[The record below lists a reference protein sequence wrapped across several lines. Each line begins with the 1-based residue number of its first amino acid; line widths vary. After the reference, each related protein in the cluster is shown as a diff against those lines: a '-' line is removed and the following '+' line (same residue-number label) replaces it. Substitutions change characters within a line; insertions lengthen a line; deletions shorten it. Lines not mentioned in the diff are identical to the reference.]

1 MGVALSYGSPEDLHA
16 ASSGKY
22 RKKQG
27 LAGIKAVSAVCI
39 SLALIVALGLTG
51 LFSAQAT
58 PLTGPGKKSLGR
70 LPTIT
75 TARAVHSLTSEEAAR
90 AYPVHLRAVVTYF
103 NPDLGNG
110 FAAIFVCDGS
120 CVWVNLATGTG
131 KSLTAGTL
139 VDVTGVSGNGL
150 FAPVVASPHLRVIGL
165 SHLPEHPLR
174 VNHIDLFSG
183 VYDSQWV
190 EVEGTVQSF
199 SWKGLTVTLHLV
211 MPDGPVNVL
220 MPLVA
225 DANYSNL
232 VDARVS
238 VRGNVAPV
246 FSRVKYQMVGSRLM
260 APALAVVKVLEAAPS
275 DSFNLPAAPVDS
287 LMRWD
292 HISILK
298 HRVHL
303 LGTVTL
309 FWPGSSLCI
318 RDDSGTICTQTEQQ
332 TPLAVGQS
340 ADLVGF
346 ATIRGDAHILTDAVY
361 RPAGTGRPVAPTPI
375 NADDILH
382 GLHDSELISIDGQLI
397 NLDIA
402 SSDTTLTLSTGKIVF
417 AAVLPNRLMGA
428 AADRWRIGS
437 KLRITGICS
446 VSLNADSSAV
456 GQGTSE
462 DEEVAKSFRV
472 LMRSPGDVV
481 VLQKASW
488 WTPAHAIVLL
498 AVVLTGA
505 LFVLAWVAVLR
516 RHVEQQA
523 SLLRASEERFRHM
536 AMHDALTGLAT
547 RLLLRDRM
555 SIAIEAARRHQ
566 TGLALLMI
574 DLDRFKEINDTF
586 GHPAGDQVLRVT
598 ANRLQEAVR
607 RSDTVARI
615 GGDEFVAFFAEL
627 SDPQFAA
634 CIAMKMVKNLSV
646 PITFEN
652 HEIPVSV
659 SIGVCSASG
668 EELDADTMLRNADK
682 ALYCTKAQGRNGY
695 TAFTPESASAQ
706 IGVQVGQLS
715 PGAVASAVGNS

>member
-1 MGVALSYGSPEDLHA
+1 M
-16 ASSGKY
+16 
-22 RKKQG
+22 
-27 LAGIKAVSAVCI
+27 
-39 SLALIVALGLTG
+39 
-51 LFSAQAT
+51 
-58 PLTGPGKKSLGR
+58 
-70 LPTIT
+70 
-75 TARAVHSLTSEEAAR
+75 
-90 AYPVHLRAVVTYF
+90 
-103 NPDLGNG
+103 
-110 FAAIFVCDGS
+110 
-120 CVWVNLATGTG
+120 
-131 KSLTAGTL
+131 
-139 VDVTGVSGNGL
+139 
-150 FAPVVASPHLRVIGL
+150 
-165 SHLPEHPLR
+165 
-174 VNHIDLFSG
+174 
-183 VYDSQWV
+183 
-190 EVEGTVQSF
+190 
-199 SWKGLTVTLHLV
+199 
-211 MPDGPVNVL
+211 
-220 MPLVA
+220 
-225 DANYSNL
+225 
-232 VDARVS
+232 
-238 VRGNVAPV
+238 
-246 FSRVKYQMVGSRLM
+246 
-260 APALAVVKVLEAAPS
+260 
-275 DSFNLPAAPVDS
+275 
-287 LMRWD
+287 
-292 HISILK
+292 
-298 HRVHL
+298 
-303 LGTVTL
+303 
-309 FWPGSSLCI
+309 
-318 RDDSGTICTQTEQQ
+318 
-332 TPLAVGQS
+332 
-340 ADLVGF
+340 
-346 ATIRGDAHILTDAVY
+346 
-361 RPAGTGRPVAPTPI
+361 
-375 NADDILH
+375 
-382 GLHDSELISIDGQLI
+382 
-397 NLDIA
+397 
-402 SSDTTLTLSTGKIVF
+402 
-417 AAVLPNRLMGA
+417 
-428 AADRWRIGS
+428 
-437 KLRITGICS
+437 
-446 VSLNADSSAV
+446 SLNADSSAV